1 MRIEIKDKGT
11 KEFYKEVVS
20 VMIQYPQLIRK
31 PQMKYRDAFKSY
43 RTMCICMGVLFGL
56 QLWIGFIDE
65 FDALTVTALAVVAC
79 AALVVFLYDRVMMKQ
94 VRGFIEDDRPSV
106 VTLDEM
112 GIEIN
117 KGDSQIVRLAWDN
130 VAFVRA
136 FRESVCFFSKDNSR
150 IVLAVT
156 KEYESEINKFL
167 DDNSIDVIRIERV

>member
-20 VMIQYPQLIRK
+20 VMTQYLNLIRN
-31 PQMKYRDAFKSY
+31 PQMKYRDIFKSY
-43 RTMCICMGVLFGL
+43 RIIGLCMGFLFGT
-56 QLWIGFIDE
+56 QLWLGFTDQ
-65 FDALTVTALAVVAC
+65 FDALRITALAVVAC
-79 AALVVFLYDRVMMKQ
+79 AALVDFLYYHIMMKQ
-94 VRGFIEDDRPSV
+94 VRGFLEDDRSSV

-117 KGDSQIVRLAWDN
+117 KGDSQIVRLAWEN
-130 VAFVRA
+130 VAFVRT

-156 KEYESEINKFL
+156 KDYEHEINKYL
-167 DDNSIDVIRIERV
+167 DDNGIDIIKV